1 MDFDAL
7 LSAYKSKTCI
17 MSVEVFPDGNYGNI
31 RIVTGNQAHYDD
43 MLNTLHRPFVP
54 GSPYEYYFPQNKNF
68 EDYCYRCAVLGQ
80 PLHSYVSL
88 PQMDLWLN
96 MILLPL
102 SSDKENIGY
111 CIYSYDV
118 TPYPDSERRAS
129 LSADTSSAVLQT
141 CLKLRDSGDY
151 MKKFCGVIEDIRQIC
166 DSDDCGILLVD
177 EQTEKCDLLGDAI
190 KPESNLLP
198 FENYLDENTYAMT
211 RTWKDTIGDSTCV
224 IISDKQDMNWLG
236 TVNPIWHA
244 SLTSAGVKSIVLFP
258 LNYNNKALGYMWAT
272 NFNVENTVKIKETL
286 ELATFFIASEISN
299 HLLLQK
305 LELMSSTDML
315 TGAKNRN
322 SMNAVVGD
330 ILSGKICYK
339 YPYSVIYADLNRLKW
354 VNDTKGHE
362 AGDMLLKTAVSILQK
377 TFPEGD
383 VFRVG
388 GDEFVVLA
396 SGLCDTELHSR
407 IKSLYA
413 QAEKEEHLLFA
424 VGASVV
430 SQGDDIL
437 AAMHVADERMYA
449 NKREYY
455 KAHPDKKYR

>member
-1 MDFDAL
+1 MDFNVL
-7 LSAYKSKTCI
+7 LSQYMSKTCI
-17 MSVEVFPDGNYGNI
+17 ISVEVFPDGNYGNI
-31 RIVTGNQAHYDD
+31 RIVAGNQAHYDD
-43 MLNTLHRPFVP
+43 MLHTLHRPFEP
-54 GSPYEYYFPQNKNF
+54 GSPYEMYFPQNKNF
-68 EDYCYRCAVLGQ
+68 EDYCYRCAILGQ

-102 SSDKENIGY
+102 TSDKENVGY
-111 CIYSYDV
+111 CVYSYDV

-151 MKKFCGVIEDIRQIC
+151 MKKFSGVIEDIRQIC

-177 EQTEKCDLLGDAI
+177 EQTEKCELLGDAI
-190 KPESNLLP
+190 RPESNLLP

-211 RTWKDTIGDSTCV
+211 RTWKETIGDSTCV
-224 IISDKQDMNWLG
+224 IINDKQDMDWLG

-244 SLTSAGVKSIVLFP
+244 SLTSAGVVSIVLFP
-258 LNYNNKALGYMWAT
+258 LNYNNKTLGYMWAT

-299 HLLLQK
+299 HLLLKK

-315 TGAKNRN
+315 TGVKNRN
-322 SMNAVVGD
+322 SMNTVIGD

-339 YPYSVIYADLNRLKW
+339 YPYSVIFADLNRLKW

-362 AGDMLLKTAVSILQK
+362 AGDMLLKAAACILEK

-413 QAEKEEHLLFA
+413 QAEKEEYLYFA

-455 KAHPDKKYR
+455 KSHPDQKYR